1 MKTWQEIPGY
11 FVYQSF
17 YEMCLKAV
25 PENGTLVEIGS
36 WRGRST
42 SCMGSLIKNT
52 NRNVKFY
59 SVDTW
64 EGSDEEEH
72 IKLIQELKSQGKTL
86 FDEFQE
92 NIKSCGV
99 NDVII
104 PIQSTSILAAE
115 QFEDN
120 SLDFVHIDAS
130 HEYEDVL
137 NDIKSWY
144 PKVKPGG
151 MITGD
156 DYISCWD
163 GVVKAV
169 DEYFNNKIITIH
181 NYDDP
186 HINGGRVWF
195 HRKEGGSTKMKVTLY
210 AIAKNEEKNIEKFL
224 LNTKKFD
231 DVIVVD
237 TGSTDD
243 TVQLLKDAG
252 IKVYEHP
259 QTREEFDFSIARNQ
273 ALSYVETDWAFA
285 LDFNEDVEEFSPEGF
300 GVIADEFTTFRHLRF
315 DDNGTGEPQQ
325 SYEVHTRFHRTKN
338 YTWVNAVH
346 EVPNFIPTEDYLNE
360 VGVDTTI
367 KITKKTNKTIDK
379 ELFYFSICEREH
391 QKDPTNW
398 YWIWFIFNHYFNV
411 KNPQKAL
418 EYGQEFLNVSKPYFD
433 SFRILAF
440 IRCSQLLFG
449 LGDAQRGANYA
460 FHAVSESMNMG
471 PEQMT
476 QAFQYLLQLGI
487 GMDNPNITIF
497 ASGFN
502 PETLELPER
511 IDAINKLHQG
521 ILPL

>member
-1 MKTWQEIPGY
+1 MKTWQDISGWFEYP
-11 FVYQSF
+11 SF
-17 YEMCLKAV
+17 YKKCFDCCED
-25 PENGTLVEIGS
+25 NSIIVEIGS
-36 WRGRST
+36 WFGRST
-42 SCMGSLIKNT
+42 SYMGSLLKESNKNI
-52 NRNVKFY
+52 KFY

-64 EGSDEEEH
+64 EGSDEEAH
-72 IKLIQELKSQGKTL
+72 HKTISKLKSEGKTL
-86 FDEFQE
+86 FDEYL
-92 NIKSCGV
+92 NNLKDCGVIDYVIPIKSA
-99 NDVII
+99 
-104 PIQSTSILAAE
+104 SIEAANT
-115 QFEDN
+115 FEDN
-120 SLDFVHIDAS
+120 SIDFIHIDAS
-130 HEYEDVL
+130 HDYDNVIA
-137 NDIKSWY
+137 DIIAWY

-151 MITGD
+151 LITGD
-156 DYISCWD
+156 DYIWP
-163 GVVKAV
+163 GVKRAV
-169 DEYFNNKIITIH
+169 DEYFKGKTVVTPYADNSCGI
-181 NYDDP
+181 
-186 HINGGRVWF
+186 VWF
-195 HRKEGGSTKMKVTLY
+195 HRKQGGIKSKMKVTLY
-210 AIAKNEEKNIEKFL
+210 AISKNEEKNIEKFL

-231 DVIVVD
+231 DVVVVD

-243 TVQLLKDAG
+243 TVQLLKEAN

-259 QTREEFDFSIARNQ
+259 QTREEFDFSVARNQ

-338 YTWVNAVH
+338 YTWSNAVH
-346 EVPNFIPTEDYLNE
+346 EVPNFISTEDYLNE

-367 KITKKTNKTIDK
+367 KIIKKTNRTIDK
-379 ELFYFSICEREH
+379 ELFYFNICEREH
-391 QKDPTNW
+391 QKDSKNW
-398 YWIWFIFNHYFNV
+398 YWIWFIFNHYYNV

-487 GMDNPNITIF
+487 GMNNPNITIF

-502 PETLELPER
+502 PETASLPER
-511 IDAINKLHQG
+511 IDAIHKLHQG
-521 ILPL
+521 ILSL

>member
-1 MKTWQEIPGY
+1 MILKTNLKI
-11 FVYQSF
+11 F
-17 YEMCLKAV
+17 YNFILIGAHTY
-25 PENGTLVEIGS
+25 ENMA
-36 WRGRST
+36 RN
-42 SCMGSLIKNT
+42 NT

-72 IKLIQELKSQGKTL
+72 IKLIQELKLQGKTL

-99 NDVII
+99 DDVVI

-156 DYISCWD
+156 DYLWP
-163 GVVKAV
+163 GVNKAV
-169 DEYFNNKIITIH
+169 NEYFKDKAITTPY
-181 NYDDP
+181 YDTL
-186 HINGGRVWF
+186 GGIVWF
-195 HRKEGGSTKMKVTLY
+195 HKKEGGSTKMKVTLY
-210 AIAKNEEKNIEKFL
+210 SIAKNEEKNIEKFL
-224 LNTKKFD
+224 LNAKKFD

-259 QTREEFDFSIARNQ
+259 QTREEFDFSVARNQ

-338 YTWVNAVH
+338 YTWSNAVH

-367 KITKKTNKTIDK
+367 KITKKINRTIDK
-379 ELFYFSICEREH
+379 ELFYFSICEREYK
-391 QKDPTNW
+391 KDSTNW
-398 YWIWFIFNHYFNV
+398 YYIWFIFNHYLKV
-411 KNPQKAL
+411 KNFQKTL
-418 EYGQEFLNVSKPYFD
+418 EYGQEFLNASKSYFNT
-433 SFRILAF
+433 FRIPTF
-440 IRCSQLLFG
+440 INCSQILFQ
-449 LGDAQRGANYA
+449 LGDTQRGANYA

-487 GMDNPNITIF
+487 GMNNPNITIF

-502 PETLELPER
+502 PETASLPER

>member
-1 MKTWQEIPGY
+1 MRLVQVGANKGDDTLAKHIKKNYDKLDFALFVEANPLHIEDLKKCYEGY
-11 FVYQSF
+11 ENVFIENIAIKPSTYKEDTLKLYY
-17 YEMCLKAV
+17 YEDDAPLYAV
-25 PENGTLVEIGS
+25 
-36 WRGRST
+36 T
-42 SCMGSLIKNT
+42 SC
-52 NRNVKFY
+52 VKSHIEKHYRHFHY
-59 SVDTW
+59 NEEKLHQFEVPALTI
-64 EGSDEEEH
+64 DELFL
-72 IKLIQELKSQGKTL
+72 KYNIQELDWL
-86 FDEFQE
+86 LL
-92 NIKSCGV
+92 
-99 NDVII
+99 DV
-104 PIQSTSILAAE
+104 E
-115 QFEDN
+115 G
-120 SLDFVHIDAS
+120 IDAELLLDTDWS
-130 HEYEDVL
+130 KYDIKKIEYEKLHLGENKKPIEKIFKDL
-137 NDIKSWY
+137 GYLKSV
-144 PKVKPGG
+144 PL
-151 MITGD
+151 
-156 DYISCWD
+156 
-163 GVVKAV
+163 
-169 DEYFNNKIITIH
+169 H
-181 NYDDP
+181 HYDD
-186 HINGGRVWF
+186 VWI
-195 HRKEGGSTKMKVTLY
+195 KPSGENKMKVTLY

-237 TGSTDD
+237 TGSTDN

-300 GVIADEFTTFRHLRF
+300 SVIADEFTTFRHLRF
-315 DDNGTGEPQQ
+315 DDNGTGEPNQ

-338 YTWVNAVH
+338 YTWTNAVH

-367 KITKKTNKTIDK
+367 KITKKTSRTIDK

-391 QKDPTNW
+391 QKDPKNW

-411 KNPQKAL
+411 KNSQKAL

-449 LGDAQRGANYA
+449 LGDAQKGANYA

-502 PETLELPER
+502 PETASLPER
-511 IDAINKLHQG
+511 IDAINKLHQS
-521 ILPL
+521 LPSL